1 MLKQSTDST
10 KERFHKGQAVAY
22 VNDDTARILRI
33 ICREWIRLEG
43 NGMSQDT
50 AWEAAGR
57 PWRCVGAD
65 NEIIVLPESDI
76 APLVDGVAPSEIAPT
91 RFGETPTSVKA
102 FLKRFCADLVI
113 STVEGHTKLATA
125 DPHYW
130 CIWDRLD
137 SVVTPE
143 GYDYDRVEVV
153 DDDASAVYDPLDW
166 LEDCWEDARENRH
179 DDKEMFR
186 AMNDAFK
193 RLATGNEMLV
203 PPIGDESV
211 VMSHTIDE
219 RGDVVDTTC
228 SVPVG
233 ARYVRGIY
241 AVRPNSS
248 KRILSDTELATVVS
262 AAVEHDIAEYD
273 ETNLHVVYIRDV
285 WGPAPHAMFLTKSA
299 AERYLEQ
306 NRHHHHRDAHVY
318 LDCAPRS
325 PEYERLLSVLRQ
337 LDVERCHFETH
348 PDQTQ

>member
-1 MLKQSTDST
+1 MSTDST
-10 KERFHKGQAVAY
+10 KDRFHKGQAVAY
-22 VNDDTARILRI
+22 VSDGTARILRV
-33 ICREWIRLEG
+33 ICREWVRLEG
-43 NGMSQDT
+43 TGMSQDA
-50 AWEAAGR
+50 AWETAGR

-65 NEIIVLPESDI
+65 NEVIVLPESDI

-166 LEDCWEDARENRH
+166 LEGRWEDAREYRH
-179 DDKEMFR
+179 DDKGLFR
-186 AMNDAFK
+186 AMNNAFK
-193 RLATGNEMLV
+193 LLATGNEMLV

-211 VMSHTIDE
+211 AMSYTVDE
-219 RGDVVDTTC
+219 KGNVVDTTC
-228 SVPVG
+228 SVPDG

-241 AVRPNSS
+241 AVRPNSA
-248 KRILSDTELATVVS
+248 KRVLSDGELATVVK

-273 ETNLHVVYIRDV
+273 ETNLRVVYVRDV
-285 WGPAPHAMFLTKSA
+285 WGPAPHAVFLTNSA

-306 NRHHHHRDAHVY
+306 NRHHHHSNAHVY
-318 LDCAPRS
+318 LDCASRS

-348 PDQTQ
+348 QDPTQQ

>member
-1 MLKQSTDST
+1 MSTDSI

-22 VNDDTARILRI
+22 VSDGTARILRV

-50 AWEAAGR
+50 AWEAAGC

-65 NEIIVLPESDI
+65 DEVIVLPESDI

-166 LEDCWEDARENRH
+166 LEDRWEEARDVRH
-179 DDKEMFR
+179 DDKVLFR
-186 AMNDAFK
+186 TMNDAFK
-193 RLATGNEMLV
+193 RLSIGNEMIV
-203 PPIGDESV
+203 PPIEDESV
-211 VMSHTIDE
+211 VMSHTVDE
-219 RGDVVDTTC
+219 RGNVVDTTR

-248 KRILSDTELATVVS
+248 KRILSDIELATVVS
-262 AAVEHDIAEYD
+262 AAVEHDIDEYD
-273 ETNLHVVYIRDV
+273 ETNLRVVHVRDV
-285 WGPAPHAMFLTKSA
+285 WGPAPHAVFLTKSA

-306 NRHHHHRDAHVY
+306 NRHHHHSKAHVY
-318 LDCAPRS
+318 LDCASRS
-325 PEYERLLSVLRQ
+325 PEYDRLLSVLRQ

-348 PDQTQ
+348 PDPTQ